1 MASEWARTVSGSYR
15 APHGRAAVP
24 PASARTDAS
33 SSLAPA
39 RTGAP
44 RPPHDGSPL
53 PSLLTRSPLPAFVAE
68 ARHALTTDPRTN
80 ILSGLVVALALIPE
94 AISFSIIAG
103 VDPKV
108 GLYASFS
115 IAIVIAMTGGRR
127 GMISAATGAMALV
140 VVPLVAEH
148 GVAYLFAATVLA
160 GVLQVGFG
168 ALGVGRLMRFVPRTV
183 MMGFVN
189 ALAILIFLAQVP
201 HILLAGD
208 ERSMLPMNLAFIAAG
223 LAIVYGLP
231 RITKAVPSPLV
242 AIVALTGIAL
252 GVGIELP
259 TVGDMGALPSALPGL
274 ALPDVPFTL
283 ETLQIIAPF
292 SLTLA
297 LVGLL
302 ESLLTAQ
309 LLDDL
314 TDTDSDKDRESRGQ
328 GIANVATG
336 FLGGMAG
343 CAMIGQS
350 IINHRS
356 GGRTR
361 LSTLMSG
368 LFLLVLIL
376 GLGDLVAAIPMA
388 ALVAVMIMVSI
399 STFDWA
405 GLRPSTV
412 RAMPK
417 SETAVMVSTVLV
429 TVLTHNLAYGVGA
442 GVLLSAV
449 FFMRRVSHV
458 VNVTSVVDP
467 DSTERIYAVSG
478 QLFFASTN
486 DLVHQ
491 FDYDAVEVDRVE
503 IDLSEARVWD
513 TSGVVALDT
522 VVSKFAQRGITA
534 ELVGLNRH
542 AEALHASTSPKLKA
556 GAGAH

>member
-1 MASEWARTVSGSYR
+1 MS
-15 APHGRAAVP
+15 
-24 PASARTDAS
+24 SATPVRF
-33 SSLAPA
+33 SL
-39 RTGAP
+39 P
-44 RPPHDGSPL
+44 RPTL
-53 PSLLTRSPLPAFVAE
+53 RPALDE
-68 ARHALTTDPRTN
+68 IRHAATTNPKADL
-80 ILSGLVVALALIPE
+80 LSGLVVALALIPE

-140 VVPLVAEH
+140 IVPLVAEY
-148 GVAYLFAATVLA
+148 GVGYLFAATILA
-160 GVLQVGFG
+160 GMMQMAFG
-168 ALGVGRLMRFVPRTV
+168 WLGVGSLMRFIPRTV

-201 HILLAGD
+201 HILLRAGEHAAEGAVAAD
-208 ERSMLPMNLAFIAAG
+208 TSMLPMNLAFIAAG
-223 LAIVYGLP
+223 LVIIYGLP

-242 AIVALTGIAL
+242 AIVVLSAVAIGFGIH
-252 GVGIELP
+252 LP
-259 TVGDMGALPSALPGL
+259 TVGDMGALPDSLPFV

-283 ETLQIIAPF
+283 ATLQIIAPF

-297 LVGLL
+297 MVGLL

-314 TDTDSDKDRESRGQ
+314 TDTDSDKNMESRGQ
-328 GIANVATG
+328 GVANVITG

-350 IINHRS
+350 MINHKS

-361 LSTLMSG
+361 LSTLASG
-368 LFLLVLIL
+368 VFLLILIL
-376 GLGDLVAAIPMA
+376 ALGGLVAQIPMA
-388 ALVAVMIMVSI
+388 ALVAVMIMVAVG
-399 STFDWA
+399 TFDWK
-405 GLRPSTV
+405 GIRPSV
-412 RAMPK
+412 LKAMPK
-417 SETAVMVSTVLV
+417 SETTVMVSTVLV
-429 TVLTHNLAYGVGA
+429 VVLTHNLAYGVGV

-458 VNVTSVVDP
+458 VNVTSVLDP
-467 DSTERIYAVSG
+467 ENTERIYAVSG
-478 QLFFASTN
+478 ELFFASTN

-491 FDYDAVEVDRVE
+491 FDYDAVQVKRVE
-503 IDLSEARVWD
+503 IDLTAARVWD
-513 TSGVVALDT
+513 TSGVVALDA
-522 VVSKFAQRGITA
+522 VVAKFAERGITA

-542 AEALHASTSPKLKA
+542 AEALHEKTSPKLSA
-556 GAGAH
+556 DAH